1 MILNFVSLNDEGYM
15 DIQDLQMIP
24 LFSELNND
32 QLEDISRFAV
42 KQLYKKDNMVLI
54 EEEVGS
60 TMFVIISGRVKI
72 SRISDE
78 GREVILSILV
88 DGDFFGEMSILDGQT
103 RSANAVT
110 LEDTEL
116 LIIRR
121 ENFLQMLH
129 DYPQVAINLLKELA
143 HRLRRSDSQIKSLS
157 LQNALG
163 KVASTLLRIAD
174 DSGII
179 KHGQVEISQLPPQ
192 QDLANMAG
200 TSRETISR
208 VIKSLNLL
216 GYVEKEGSKLRILDY
231 ERFRQDFS

>member
-1 MILNFVSLNDEGYM
+1 M
-15 DIQDLQMIP
+15 DIQELKMIP
-24 LFSELNND
+24 LFSELD
-32 QLEDISRFAV
+32 DKALEDISRMSV
-42 KQLYKKDNMVLI
+42 RQTYKKDNMVLI
-54 EEEVGS
+54 EEEIGS
-60 TMFVIISGRVKI
+60 TMFIILRGRIKI

-110 LEDTEL
+110 LEDSEL
-116 LIIRR
+116 MLIQR
-121 ENFLQMLH
+121 ENFLRILR

-143 HRLRRSDSQIKSLS
+143 HRLRRSDEQIKSLS
-157 LQNALG
+157 LQNAMG

-208 VIKSLNLL
+208 VIKSLGQM
-216 GYVEKEGSKLRILDY
+216 GYVKKVGSKLIILDY
-231 ERFRQDFS
+231 EKFREDFS

>member
-1 MILNFVSLNDEGYM
+1 
-15 DIQDLQMIP
+15 
-24 LFSELNND
+24 
-32 QLEDISRFAV
+32 
-42 KQLYKKDNMVLI
+42 MVLI

-60 TMFVIISGRVKI
+60 TMFIILNGRVKI

-78 GREVILSILV
+78 GREVILSILM

-116 LIIRR
+116 LIVRR
-121 ENFLQMLH
+121 ENFLRILH

-157 LQNALG
+157 LQKALG
-163 KVASTLLRIAD
+163 RVASTILRIAD

-179 KHGQVEISQLPPQ
+179 KQGRVEISTMPPQ

-208 VIKSLNLL
+208 VIKSLTQL
-216 GYVEKEGSKLRILDY
+216 GYVKKEGSKLIILDY
-231 ERFRQDFS
+231 ARFQQDFS

>member
-1 MILNFVSLNDEGYM
+1 M
-15 DIQDLQMIP
+15 DTHALRTIP
-24 LFSELNND
+24 LFSELSD
-32 QLEDISRFAV
+32 EEIKAISDVAV
-42 KQLYKKDNMVLI
+42 KQFYKKDNMVLI

-60 TMFVIISGRVKI
+60 TMFVILDGRVKI

-78 GREVILSILV
+78 GREVILSILC

-110 LEDTEL
+110 LEDTNL
-116 LIIRR
+116 LIFRR
-121 ENFLQMLH
+121 ENFLQMLY
-129 DYPQVAINLLKELA
+129 DYPQIAINLLKELA
-143 HRLRRSDSQIKSLS
+143 QRLRRSDSQIKSLS

-174 DSGII
+174 DSGTI
-179 KHGQVEISQLPPQ
+179 KQGKVEISQLPPQ

-208 VIKSLNLL
+208 VIKSLSHL
-216 GYVEKEGSKLRILDY
+216 GYVTKQGGKLIILDY
-231 ERFRQDFS
+231 ERFRHDFS

>member
-1 MILNFVSLNDEGYM
+1 M
-15 DIQDLQMIP
+15 DIHELKLIP
-24 LFSELNND
+24 LFSELT
-32 QLEDISRFAV
+32 EDELADIAAIAMEQTF
-42 KQLYKKDNMVLI
+42 KKDTMILI

-60 TMFVIISGRVKI
+60 TMFIILNGRVKI

-88 DGDFFGEMSILDGQT
+88 DGDFFGEMAILDGQT

-110 LEDTEL
+110 LEETQMMV
-116 LIIRR
+116 IRR
-121 ENFLQMLH
+121 DNFLQILH
-129 DYPQVAINLLKELA
+129 KYPQVAINLLKELA
-143 HRLRRSDSQIKSLS
+143 HRLRRSDAQIKSLS

-163 KVASTLLRIAD
+163 RVASTLLRIAD

-179 KHGQVEISQLPPQ
+179 KLGRVEISHLPPQ

-208 VIKSLNLL
+208 VIKSLNQL
-216 GYVEKEGSKLRILDY
+216 GYVEKQGSKLIILNYD
-231 ERFRQDFS
+231 RFRQDFS

>member
-1 MILNFVSLNDEGYM
+1 M
-15 DIQDLQMIP
+15 DVNELKLIP
-24 LFSELNND
+24 LFSEMRE
-32 QLEDISRFAV
+32 EDLQQIINMSVRQV
-42 KQLYKKDNMVLI
+42 YKKDNMVLI
-54 EEEVGS
+54 EEEIGS
-60 TMFVIISGRVKI
+60 TMFIILSGRVKI

-88 DGDFFGEMSILDGQT
+88 DGDFFGEMAILDGQT

-110 LEDTEL
+110 LEDTEMM
-116 LIIRR
+116 IIRR
-121 ENFLQMLH
+121 ENFLQILH
-129 DYPQVAINLLKELA
+129 DHPQVAINLLKELA

-157 LQNALG
+157 LQNAMG

-179 KHGQVEISQLPPQ
+179 KQGRVEIAHLPPQ

-208 VIKSLNLL
+208 VIKSLGQL
-216 GYVEKEGSKLRILDY
+216 GYVKKEGSKLIIPDY
-231 ERFRQDFS
+231 DRFRQDFS

>member
-1 MILNFVSLNDEGYM
+1 MEALDFKL
-15 DIQDLQMIP
+15 IP
-24 LFSELNND
+24 LFSELN
-32 QLEDISRFAV
+32 EDELNSLSKVSVRQTF
-42 KQLYKKDNMVLI
+42 KKDNMVLI

-60 TMFVIISGRVKI
+60 TMFVILSGRVKI

-78 GREVILSILV
+78 GREVILSILM
-88 DGDFFGEMSILDGQT
+88 DGDFFGEMAILDGQT

-110 LEDTEL
+110 LEDTEM

-143 HRLRRSDSQIKSLS
+143 HRLRRSDAQIKSLS

-163 KVASTLLRIAD
+163 RVASTLLRIAD

-179 KHGQVEISQLPPQ
+179 KQGIVEISHLPPQ

-208 VIKSLNLL
+208 VIKSLGQL
-216 GYVEKEGSKLRILDY
+216 GYVKKQGSKLLILDY